1 MKYGLLD
8 YSYTENGYVNI
19 GDHIQS
25 LAAKQFLPQV
35 DYYIDREKLNQAES
49 LCKIIMNGWY
59 MHCTENWPPSENLQ
73 PLFVSF
79 HLNPRAYDVL
89 RNSKVVEYLKRY
101 APIGCRDYSTQRI
114 LEKYGIETYYSF
126 CLTST
131 LGKHYSSEKRGNEII
146 FNDVLHK
153 YLPVKHNKRYSGLS
167 NSIKV
172 NLKNLKDYPR
182 VVKRTKLLNE
192 YFPKEILEK
201 AIHYEQDQD
210 VFLKR
215 TGLFQKAEEVLK
227 SYSLAKCVATSRIH
241 CAIPCIG
248 MGTPVLFLLDGVDNP
263 DRDLSRFDGILDHIN
278 ILTRK
283 SSNEIKKIFGKKM
296 NTIHP
301 EDVDWENPPQNP
313 NTHIALSGKL
323 AQTCEEFIS
332 Q

>member
-1 MKYGLLD
+1 MKYALLD

-25 LAAKQFLPQV
+25 LAAKQYLPQV
-35 DYYIDREKLNQAES
+35 DYYVDREGLNKADYS
-49 LCKIIMNGWY
+49 AKIIMNGWY
-59 MHCTENWPPSENLQ
+59 MHRMENWPPSEKLK

-79 HLNPRAYDVL
+79 HLNPRAYKVL
-89 RNSKVVEYLKRY
+89 ENSKVVEYLKMH
-101 APIGCRDYSTQRI
+101 APIGCRDFSTQRV
-114 LEKYGIETYYSF
+114 LEKKGIKTYYSF

-131 LGKHYSSEKRGNEII
+131 LGGKYSAEKRGDKII

-153 YLPVKHNKRYSGLS
+153 YLPVKHNKLYSGLF
-167 NSIKV
+167 NQIKV
-172 NLKNLKDYPR
+172 GLKNVKDYPR
-182 VVKRTKLLNE
+182 VVKRNKLLNA

-201 AIHYEQDQD
+201 AIQYEQDQD

-215 TGLFQKAEEVLK
+215 EGLFQKADEVLK
-227 SYSLAKCVATSRIH
+227 SYAQAKCVATSRIH

-278 ILTRK
+278 LLTRK
-283 SSNEIKKIFGKKM
+283 SPDEIEKIFGKKM

-301 EDVDWENPPQNP
+301 EEVDWENPPQNP
-313 NTHIALSGKL
+313 NTHIALSEKL
-323 AQTCEEFIS
+323 AQTCEAFIS